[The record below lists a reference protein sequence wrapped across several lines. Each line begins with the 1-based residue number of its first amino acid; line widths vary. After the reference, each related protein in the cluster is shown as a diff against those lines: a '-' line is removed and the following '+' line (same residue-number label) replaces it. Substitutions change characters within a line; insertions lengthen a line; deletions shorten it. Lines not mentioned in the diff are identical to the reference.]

1 MSPERRAV
9 WGWALYDWANSAF
22 ATTVMAGFFPVFFKQ
37 YWAAGVDAAASTAM
51 LGFTNAAAGA
61 LTAALAPVLGAAAD
75 VSTARK
81 RFLAAFA
88 YLGVASTAALYF
100 IGEGG
105 WPEAAFAYAAGIL
118 GFAGANVFYD
128 ALLPAVAPPGR
139 LDAVSSLGFA
149 LGYLGGGLLFL
160 ANAVM
165 TLYPAAFGL
174 AGPEAAVRLSF
185 LTVALWWGG
194 FTGFLLRW
202 VPEPRGSRLS
212 RGARATAAAGFRR
225 LAATFRNIRGHRPV
239 LLFLAAYWCY
249 IDGVDTI
256 IRMAVDYGL
265 SLGFAATDLITALLV
280 VQFVG
285 FPAALAFGRL
295 GTRLGPRRA
304 IFLGLGAYMGAT
316 LWGAFLEDRREFYAL
331 AVLIGLV
338 QGGVQ
343 ALSRSLYARLVP
355 EGREAEFFGFYNMIG
370 KFAAILGPAL
380 MGAVGLAASRM
391 LLPDSPSGEEMR
403 QAGRLAARLS
413 IASILLLFAAGAG
426 LLYFVREPD
435 PPRGGGAG
443 GSRPASA
450 PRSEAA

>member
-1 MSPERRAV
+1 MNAGRRAV

-37 YWAAGVDAAASTAM
+37 YWAAGADTAASTAM
-51 LGFTNAAAGA
+51 LGYTNAGAGV

-75 VSTARK
+75 VSSARK

-88 YLGVASTAALYF
+88 YLGAAATASLFF
-100 IGEGG
+100 IGEGN
-105 WPEAAFAYAAGIL
+105 WPAAAFAYATGIL
-118 GFAGANVFYD
+118 GFAAANVFYD
-128 ALLPAVAPPGR
+128 ALLPAVAPPDR

-160 ANAVM
+160 LNVIL
-165 TLYPAAFGL
+165 TLAPAAFGL
-174 AGPEAAVRLSF
+174 PGPEAAVRLSF

-202 VPEPRGSRLS
+202 VPEPRPTRPA
-212 RGARATAAAGFRR
+212 RGAWTTAAAGFRR
-225 LAATFRNIRGHRPV
+225 LAATFGNIRGHRPV

-265 SLGFAATDLITALLV
+265 SLGFAATDLIMALLV

-304 IFLGLGAYMGAT
+304 IFIGLGVYMGAT
-316 LWGAFLEDRREFYAL
+316 LWRIAGNST
-331 AVLIGLV
+331 GL
-338 QGGVQ
+338 
-343 ALSRSLYARLVP
+343 
-355 EGREAEFFGFYNMIG
+355 
-370 KFAAILGPAL
+370 
-380 MGAVGLAASRM
+380 
-391 LLPDSPSGEEMR
+391 PS
-403 QAGRLAARLS
+403 
-413 IASILLLFAAGAG
+413 
-426 LLYFVREPD
+426 
-435 PPRGGGAG
+435 
-443 GSRPASA
+443 
-450 PRSEAA
+450 